1 IRWRFKLKPNIGQ
14 QALMSEW
21 LVTLRKHRNYCL
33 AERQRGFETN
43 NQKSDES
50 VMYQYGAFSDLD
62 SRIEYG
68 SYCPL
73 TCPIVKHGVMS
84 SGLTKNSKKHG
95 LSWGSATDIQS
106 KRTTELRSES
116 EWYSRINSDVLQGNL
131 AKLDIAYNGF
141 FQHKR
146 G

>member
-1 IRWRFKLKPNIGQ
+1 MQIRWRFKLQPNIGQ

-68 SYCPL
+68 SYSIL
-73 TCPIVKHGVMS
+73 KTWVFAI
-84 SGLTKNSKKHG
+84 
-95 LSWGSATDIQS
+95 
-106 KRTTELRSES
+106 E
-116 EWYSRINSDVLQGNL
+116 
-131 AKLDIAYNGF
+131 KL
-141 FQHKR
+141 
-146 G
+146 